1 MNDLSTGPLVVRSPD
16 SRGNIFSGFGFFYRL
31 LRRDWRSGELTLLL
45 VALMMAVAIVTG
57 IAAFTDRLQQNID
70 NRSNAFLAAD
80 RVLVSAHEVPAAFLS
95 RAAELQ
101 LSTASTVAFKSM
113 LVVGD
118 NLQFAS
124 IKAVSA
130 QYPLRGDLKVASSP
144 FAPPTV
150 SAHGPGAG
158 EIWLEARL
166 LPLLNVKL
174 GDRLMLGEA
183 SLRVAAVL
191 VSEPD
196 ESGGF
201 GGFGPRAL
209 MSMDD
214 LAATQVVQPGSRVD
228 WRYLFATQI
237 GRSDENT
244 LTRFAAWL
252 QPQLQAGQRWLNVR
266 DAQPR
271 IGHAIERA
279 RSFLLLAGA
288 LGVALAAVAIAL
300 AARRYSERHFDQV
313 AMLKCFGASG
323 AQILRLHLSQLLLI
337 GGIGTF
343 LGALLG
349 FAVQAIFAQVF
360 ADYFSEVDAATQ
372 WSWRPLGVAAITA
385 LICLLAFALPPLLG
399 LRDIPPLRV
408 LRRELS
414 SRRGRGVGSVLLG
427 VISMAAL
434 MWYYSGDAM
443 LTATVLAGV
452 LAVLLCV
459 GALAWLTLRG
469 ARIAGM
475 QAGSFWRLALA
486 SLQRRRAQSALQ
498 IVVFAVA
505 MMLLLILA
513 LVRTSLISEWHQQLP
528 PGTPNHFLLN
538 INAQQVPELNA
549 FFEKQKLEPAG
560 IYPMVRG
567 RLTLINNA
575 TLQLHQQG
583 EHQQYQHQKNSDQKN
598 TDQNSQRAT
607 SVRSEMDLDR
617 ELNLSWSDSLPAG
630 NELTAG
636 RWWSGG
642 EVAEVSVEQGI
653 AEQLQLKL
661 GDTLQ
666 FQIGADTLSVTVT
679 SIRHLDWDS
688 MRPNF
693 YMIMPSSVLKD
704 FPATWMTSFYLPPE
718 RKIVLNALV
727 KEFPVV
733 TVLEMDMILAQVRT
747 IIDQVSLAIELVL
760 WLILACGLLVLIASV
775 RATLDIRIQ
784 ENALLRALGASRKH
798 LLGSLFVEF
807 ATLGG
812 VSGALAAIAAEIAVW
827 QYQTRLLN
835 MQAVLHPWLWLA
847 GPVAGALLIAATGM
861 WSCRRVVD
869 TPPLQVLNAVV

>member
-1 MNDLSTGPLVVRSPD
+1 MNSLSTNSGGVRKPTP
-16 SRGNIFSGFGFFYRL
+16 RGKCFSGFGFFFTL

-57 IAAFTDRLQQNID
+57 IAAFADRLQQNID

-80 RVLVSAHEVPAAFLS
+80 RVLVSAREVPTAFLTH
-95 RAAELQ
+95 ATAVG
-101 LSTASTVAFKSM
+101 LSTASTVSFQSM

-118 NLQFAS
+118 NLQLAS
-124 IKAVSA
+124 VKAVSA
-130 QYPLRGDLKVASSP
+130 HYPLRGNLKFSPAP
-144 FAPPTV
+144 FAPPVATTQ
-150 SAHGPGAG
+150 GPGVG

-166 LPLLNVKL
+166 LPLLNVKP
-174 GDRLMLGEA
+174 GDRVMLGEA
-183 SLRVAAVL
+183 SLRVTAVL

-196 ESGGF
+196 DSGGF
-201 GGFGPRAL
+201 GSFGPRAL
-209 MSMDD
+209 MSMAD
-214 LAATQVVQPGSRVD
+214 LTATQVVQPGSRVN
-228 WRYLFATQI
+228 WRYLFATEKSH
-237 GRSDENT
+237 SDENT
-244 LTRFAAWL
+244 LAQFAEWL
-252 QPQLQAGQRWLNVR
+252 QPQLQAGQRWLNVH

-271 IGHAIERA
+271 IGRAIERA

-323 AQILRLHLSQLLLI
+323 AQILRLHLTQLLLI
-337 GGIGTF
+337 GSVGTLF
-343 LGALLG
+343 GALLG
-349 FAVQAIFAQVF
+349 FGIQSIFLQVF
-360 ADYFSEVDAATQ
+360 TAYFQETDAAAQ
-372 WSWRPLGVAAITA
+372 WPWRPLGVAGLTA

-399 LRDIPPLRV
+399 LHDISPLRV

-414 SRRGRGVGSVLLG
+414 SRRGRGAGSLLLG
-427 VISMAAL
+427 VSSMALL
-434 MWYYSGDAM
+434 MWYYSGDAV
-443 LTATVLAGV
+443 LTATLLAGV
-452 LAVLLCV
+452 FAVLLCV

-469 ARIAGM
+469 ARVVGM
-475 QAGSFWRLALA
+475 QAGSYWRLALA
-486 SLQRRRAQSALQ
+486 SLQRRRVQSALQ

-513 LVRTSLISEWHQQLP
+513 LVRTSLLSEWHQQLP
-528 PGTPNHFLLN
+528 PGTPNHFLIN
-538 INAQQVPELNA
+538 ISAQQVPELKI
-549 FFEKQKLEPAG
+549 FFEKQKLQPQG

-567 RLTLINNA
+567 RLMLINNA
-575 TLQLHQQG
+575 PLQQSLQSQQQKNQ
-583 EHQQYQHQKNSDQKN
+583 EQQNSQQKNSQ
-598 TDQNSQRAT
+598 QRGTAPL
-607 SVRSEMDLDR
+607 RSDLDLDR

-636 RWWSGG
+636 RWWGNNPVS
-642 EVAEVSVEQGI
+642 EVSVEQGI
-653 AEQLQLKL
+653 AEQLHLKL

-666 FQIGADTLSVTVT
+666 FQIGADTLVVTVS

-693 YMIMPSSVLKD
+693 YMIMPSSVLRE
-704 FPATWMTSFYLPPE
+704 FPAAWMTSFYLAPE
-718 RKIVLNALV
+718 QKSLLNALV
-727 KEFPVV
+727 KEFPAV
-733 TVLEMDMILAQVRT
+733 TVLEMDTILAQVRA

-760 WLILACGLLVLIASV
+760 WLILACGLLVLVASV

-784 ENALLRALGASRKH
+784 ESALLRALGASRRH
-798 LLGSLFVEF
+798 LLGSLFIEF

-827 QYQTRLLN
+827 QYQHHLLN
-835 MQAVLHPWLWLA
+835 MQVVLHPWMWLA
-847 GPVAGALLIAATGM
+847 GPVLGALLIAVIGM